1 MKKLLTIT
9 NFILLLIITNT
20 ICFAQ
25 VSNDQSRQK
34 NIDAD
39 NILLSVFETGDV
51 SKLDAIIA
59 RDFINHAGADKI
71 GLDSLKTMV
80 KGFHARMKN
89 VKVEVVRQLADDE
102 YVADWVRFIGEN
114 NMVIEGIEM
123 TRYSNGKAKEHWF
136 FPGGQPR
143 RN

>member
-9 NFILLLIITNT
+9 NFILLLIMTNT

-51 SKLDAIIA
+51 SKLDPIIA
-59 RDFINHAGADKI
+59 PDFINHAGAEKI

-89 VKVEVVRQLADDE
+89 VKVEVVRQLADNE
-102 YVADWVRFIGEN
+102 YVADWVRFIGHN